1 MYHNNTR
8 LSFLSTLSLRR
19 ATRQLGGGRQV
30 CHNFYPRSPCGERQC
45 CKFSRNNRKIF
56 LSTLSLRRATPL
68 AGSIMWFVVHFYPR
82 SPCGERLE
90 IRKMMTLISLI
101 FLSTLSLRRA
111 TSMVASSGTVSLFL
125 STLSLR
131 RATHSRG
138 LNKAEVINFYPRS
151 PCGERL
157 WTLRTVSVRKTF
169 LSTLSLRRA
178 TSRGVSRQTA
188 QKFLSTLSLRRA
200 TWYACSIA
208 HTAKNFY
215 PRSPCGE
222 RRHFINAVVSYSIF
236 LSTLSLRRAT
246 MTDGS
251 ICFDSSISIHALLAE
266 SDSTSFIQPK
276 DTPNFYPRSPCG
288 ERH

>member
-1 MYHNNTR
+1 
-8 LSFLSTLSLRR
+8 
-19 ATRQLGGGRQV
+19 
-30 CHNFYPRSPCGERQC
+30 
-45 CKFSRNNRKIF
+45 
-56 LSTLSLRRATPL
+56 
-68 AGSIMWFVVHFYPR
+68 
-82 SPCGERLE
+82 
-90 IRKMMTLISLI
+90 
-101 FLSTLSLRRA
+101 
-111 TSMVASSGTVSLFL
+111 MVASSGTVSLFL

-266 SDSTSFIQPK
+266 SDISTRIASNFKNTFLSTLSLRRATLTSRISENRCK
-276 DTPNFYPRSPCG
+276 HFYPRSPCG
-288 ERH
+288 ERLSFWNVVPLIARYFYPRSPCGERLNRRPNYIKRNEISIHALLAESDLSMA